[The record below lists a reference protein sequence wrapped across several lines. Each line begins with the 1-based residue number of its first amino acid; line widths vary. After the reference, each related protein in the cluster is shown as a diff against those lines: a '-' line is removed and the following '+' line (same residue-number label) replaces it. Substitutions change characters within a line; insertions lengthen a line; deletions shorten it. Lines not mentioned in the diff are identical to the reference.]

1 MIRVLAIILSMALG
15 FAPGAVTHAQDTAAP
30 EPFLRA
36 TLAPERVT
44 VGQMAV
50 LTLDVLVPNFFATP
64 PVVPDFQIRNAITR
78 TLDRTNFA
86 EQKGGMTLA
95 GIRYRFGLYPQQA
108 GHYEVAGGT
117 IKASYADV
125 PPNHRDVTLT
135 IPTMS
140 VEATVPDAASA
151 LKPFIGSSGLTV
163 TQSVRQSSPDLKVG
177 DSVARTIVVTAQDT
191 PAMLLPPVNFSAAD
205 GLAVY
210 PDQPVLSDQADP
222 RSDALTGTRTDQA
235 TYMLQKAG
243 DFVLPAIDI
252 AWWRFGGDAIQ
263 RAHADAVTLRVAD
276 NPALR
281 PATPATVAR
290 GWDWRRALDWL
301 FEHWRAVLIAA
312 GVVAALAWIA
322 RSAFEVCQAWY
333 RQQRSAYLASETR
346 AFVQLLRAA
355 RKNESAGLYEALLAW
370 LSHIDGLVPPHS
382 MRGLKVAA
390 QDPILDRELAVLERK
405 LFSNEARPDRW
416 SSRIVMS
423 RLAKVRRHLRARP
436 GGSLRNNGLPVTLN
450 PQSGDREVWRRRA
463 VAR

>member
-1 MIRVLAIILSMALG
+1 M
-15 FAPGAVTHAQDTAAP
+15 
-30 EPFLRA
+30 
-36 TLAPERVT
+36 
-44 VGQMAV
+44 
-50 LTLDVLVPNFFATP
+50 
-64 PVVPDFQIRNAITR
+64 
-78 TLDRTNFA
+78 
-86 EQKGGMTLA
+86 
-95 GIRYRFGLYPQQA
+95 
-108 GHYEVAGGT
+108 
-117 IKASYADV
+117 

-135 IPTMS
+135 IPPMS

-163 TQSVRQSSPDLKVG
+163 TQSVRQSSPNLKVG

-235 TYMLQKAG
+235 TYMLQK
-243 DFVLPAIDI
+243 
-252 AWWRFGGDAIQ
+252 
-263 RAHADAVTLRVAD
+263 
-276 NPALR
+276 
-281 PATPATVAR
+281 
-290 GWDWRRALDWL
+290 
-301 FEHWRAVLIAA
+301 
-312 GVVAALAWIA
+312 
-322 RSAFEVCQAWY
+322 RSAFEACQAWY
-333 RQQRSAYLASETR
+333 RRRRSAYLASEKR
-346 AFVQLLRAA
+346 AFVQLRRAA
-355 RKNESAGLYEALLAW
+355 RENESAGLYEALLAW

-390 QDPILDRELAVLERK
+390 QDPILDRELAALERK
-405 LFSNEARPDRW
+405 LFSNEASPDRW
-416 SSRIVMS
+416 SSRILMS